1 MWHDEDSLFAIVWL
15 FCVVIALGMLVMKLA
30 RTCDQLMLELY
41 VSEIEN
47 RALFEKVFYDG
58 DAS

>member
-1 MWHDEDSLFAIVWL
+1 MWDNGDNFFAIVWL
-15 FCVVIALGMLVMKLA
+15 ACVSIALGMLVLRLA

-41 VSEIEN
+41 LADIEN
-47 RALFEKVFYDG
+47 RALFEKANFDG